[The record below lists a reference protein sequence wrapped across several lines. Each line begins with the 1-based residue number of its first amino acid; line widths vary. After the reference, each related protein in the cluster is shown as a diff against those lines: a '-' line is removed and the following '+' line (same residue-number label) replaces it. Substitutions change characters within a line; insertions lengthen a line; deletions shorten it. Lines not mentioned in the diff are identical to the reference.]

1 MMEVTVDVGDRR
13 ARRTSDRIRTLV
25 VRSAAAAA
33 VALCL
38 VLAGAAPGA
47 DKAKAAGPPATAGPP
62 DASSTPFSQLKGLLP
77 MPAPGRVTLTPGE
90 MTASGN
96 PSKGIIIETADE
108 QIIAPSAGL
117 VVYAGEFRTYGQL
130 LIISP
135 GEGYHVLIAGLAQ
148 IDVAVGKSVSA
159 GDRIGKARKGEA
171 LVVELRKDAQ
181 PLDPTEWFNLPKA
194 APMK

>member
-1 MMEVTVDVGDRR
+1 MEVTVDVGNRR

-25 VRSAAAAA
+25 ARSAAA

-38 VLAGAAPGA
+38 ALAGAER
-47 DKAKAAGPPATAGPP
+47 AKAAGPPSTTAGSP
-62 DASSTPFSQLKGLLP
+62 DAGSISFSQLKGLLA
-77 MPAPGRVTLTPGE
+77 MPAPGRVVLKPGE
-90 MTASGN
+90 MTADGN
-96 PSKGIIIETADE
+96 PSKGIVIKTADE

-135 GEGYHVLIAGLAQ
+135 GEGYHVLVAGLAQ

-171 LVVELRKDAQ
+171 LTVELRKDAQ
-181 PLDPTEWFNLPKA
+181 PLDGTEWFNLPKA

>member
-1 MMEVTVDVGDRR
+1 
-13 ARRTSDRIRTLV
+13 
-25 VRSAAAAA
+25 
-33 VALCL
+33 
-38 VLAGAAPGA
+38 
-47 DKAKAAGPPATAGPP
+47 
-62 DASSTPFSQLKGLLP
+62 
-77 MPAPGRVTLTPGE
+77 MPAPGRVILKPGE
-90 MTASGN
+90 MTADGN
-96 PSKGIIIETADE
+96 PSKGIVIETADE
-108 QIIAPSAGL
+108 RIIAPSAGL

-171 LVVELRKDAQ
+171 LAVELRKDAQ
-181 PLDPTEWFNLPKA
+181 PLDPTEWFSLPKA